1 MLGGFFAV
9 GAAGVVGAAA
19 IGTGIG
25 AGLATKTG
33 QRMVAGQT
41 GVQKAIRNN
50 TENTLQTS
58 KLLGRLMAE
67 YKVD

>member
-1 MLGGFFAV
+1 MLGGFFAG

-67 YKVD
+67 TQVD